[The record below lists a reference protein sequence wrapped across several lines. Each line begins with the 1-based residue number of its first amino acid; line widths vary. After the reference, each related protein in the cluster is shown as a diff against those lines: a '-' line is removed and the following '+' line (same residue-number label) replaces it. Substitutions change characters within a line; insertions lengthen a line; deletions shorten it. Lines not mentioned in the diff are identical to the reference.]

1 MPKVFI
7 VRPFGSS
14 RMVLKEEGDSYVKVS
29 FNFDRVETDLI
40 RPAMRQLKLSG
51 GTTGEVFAAGSIRE
65 DMFSSLLLE
74 DLVLADITIH
84 NANVFYELGIRH
96 ALRKEKTILLKCKGY
111 AETPF
116 DIMDSRYITYEK
128 DNPAAAL
135 PDLINALNETL
146 GASRTDSPVFS
157 ILPQLA
163 AQDPEKYLAMPE
175 DFITEVK
182 VAEGA
187 GAPGKLCTLALEA
200 ETFSWS

>member
-74 DLVLADITIH
+74 DLVIADITIH

-96 ALRKEKTILLKCKGY
+96 ALRDKHTFLIRYTDKDLPPDEI
-111 AETPF
+111 PF
-116 DIMDSRYITYEK
+116 DLKTDRYLTY
-128 DNPAAAL
+128 P
-135 PDLINALNETL
+135 
-146 GASRTDSPVFS
+146 RTDPKS
-157 ILPQLA
+157 
-163 AQDPEKYLAMPE
+163 
-175 DFITEVK
+175 
-182 VAEGA
+182 
-187 GAPGKLCTLALEA
+187 KLDELIKALEA
-200 ETFSWS
+200 TQNAD

>member
-74 DLVLADITIH
+74 DLVIADISIH
-84 NANVFYELGIRH
+84 NANVYYELGIRH
-96 ALRKEKTILLKCKGY
+96 ALRPRTTILIRARGDDV
-111 AETPF
+111 PF
-116 DIMDSRYITYEK
+116 DLQTDRYLEYAPDDPGGSREK
-128 DNPAAAL
+128 LADAIRQSRVADNP
-135 PDLINALNETL
+135 
-146 GASRTDSPVFS
+146 DSPVFLL
-157 ILPQLA
+157 LPA
-163 AQDPEKYLAMPE
+163 
-175 DFITEVK
+175 
-182 VAEGA
+182 
-187 GAPGKLCTLALEA
+187 
-200 ETFSWS
+200 